1 MGTGTQREQ
10 REGETCKGSGN
21 ALAETPTEEK
31 EIDHLAIVWRTG
43 ELKQSRK
50 PKTGKLQPAEGGGV
64 GDFRNGNIW
73 GKGTDSRPFPSYSQ
87 VLQGF
92 LL

>member
-10 REGETCKGSGN
+10 REGEGEACKGSGN

-50 PKTGKLQPAEGGGV
+50 PKTGKLQPAEGGV
-64 GDFRNGNIW
+64 RD
-73 GKGTDSRPFPSYSQ
+73 
-87 VLQGF
+87 
-92 LL
+92 LLKEWKYMG